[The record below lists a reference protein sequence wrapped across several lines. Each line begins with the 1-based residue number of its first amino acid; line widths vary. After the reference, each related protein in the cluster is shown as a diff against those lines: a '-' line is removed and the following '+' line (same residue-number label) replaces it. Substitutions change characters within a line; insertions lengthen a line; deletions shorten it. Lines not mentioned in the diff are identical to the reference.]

1 MKKKE
6 DIKRKNSLFAE
17 RKWKI
22 KNKNIIIWK
31 EKNEQLKKERKLVRK
46 KEKIESK

>member
-1 MKKKE
+1 MKKNE
-6 DIKRKNSLFAE
+6 DMKKNSLFAE

-22 KNKNIIIWK
+22 KNKNIVIWK
-31 EKNEQLKKERKLVRK
+31 EKNEQLKKERKIVRK